1 MRTRTLSLQV
11 GAYSDG
17 SYHLAVVQSTYERGR
32 MTTSDVVASR
42 QATRTELEL
51 AMEKAVQY
59 LVRHADQD
67 QRQRQVAAGERE

>member
-17 SYHLAVVQSTYERGR
+17 SYSLAVTQATYERGR

-42 QATRTELEL
+42 QATRTQLDL
-51 AMEKAVQY
+51 AIERAVQY
-59 LVRHADQD
+59 MVRHADQD
-67 QRQRQVAAGERE
+67 QYQRQVAAGERE